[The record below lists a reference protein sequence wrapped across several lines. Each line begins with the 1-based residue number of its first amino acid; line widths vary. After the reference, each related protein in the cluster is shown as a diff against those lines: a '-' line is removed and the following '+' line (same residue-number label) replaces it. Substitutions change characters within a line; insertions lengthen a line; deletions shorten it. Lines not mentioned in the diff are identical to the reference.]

1 MITFSIIT
9 ITYNASQELP
19 STLSSVMA
27 QTCKDVEHI
36 IIDGASTDNT
46 VALAEAYRSK
56 SQTEAPLHRV
66 IIVSEPDKGLYDA
79 MNKGI
84 AMATGD
90 YVLFLNAGDTFPAAD
105 TLEMVEASV
114 GDGEELPAVLYG
126 DTDIVDADGN
136 FLRHRHLMAPRK
148 LSWRSFMKGML
159 VCHQAFYARTDLAKL
174 TPYNLDYRYSADV
187 DWCIRIMRL
196 GAKRNLAMRN
206 TGMVVA
212 HYLDGGMTNQHHKDS
227 LRERFHVMR
236 RHYGLIPTTIMHVWF
251 ALRNL
256 MRSLSPLSLSLSIL
270 SILSISSILSILSIS
285 SIVY

>member
-9 ITYNASQELP
+9 ITYNASQVLP
-19 STLSSVMA
+19 ATLSSVMA

-36 IIDGASTDNT
+36 IIDGASADDT
-46 VALAEAYRSK
+46 VALAEAYRKKNLMEDS
-56 SQTEAPLHRV
+56 LHRV
-66 IIVSEPDKGLYDA
+66 IVVSEPDKGLYDA

-90 YVLFLNAGDTFPAAD
+90 YVLFLNAGDTFPAPD
-105 TLEMVEASV
+105 TLEMVEAAV

-187 DWCIRIMRL
+187 DWCIRVMKESARL
-196 GAKRNLAMRN
+196 HLPLRNVGAVI
-206 TGMVVA
+206 T
-212 HYLDGGMTNQHHKDS
+212 HYLDGGMSVQNHRAS
-227 LRERFHVMR
+227 LRERFEVMR
-236 RHYGLIPTTIMHVWF
+236 THYGLLTTLFVHAWF
-251 ALRNL
+251 VV
-256 MRSLSPLSLSLSIL
+256 RSIFKR
-270 SILSISSILSILSIS
+270 
-285 SIVY
+285 